1 MADYSR
7 KQHKPAPEKDEIVEG
22 LLQLPSKNLETR
34 IKAIESEIDE
44 RHKMRNHVL
53 TKLQTHKAQLKSHK
67 ERLKYVSLSGQS
79 PEVLQRVVGDLLKID
94 NSMSIELKDC
104 FRDISRLKERLQ
116 EAREEF
122 EIEKKKLAMIS
133 GPEHNDNHR
142 RNRRPT
148 EKTKTTNGQKN

>member
-7 KQHKPAPEKDEIVEG
+7 KQHNSTSENKDLIEG
-22 LLQLPSKNLETR
+22 LLQLPSKNLESR
-34 IKAIESEIDE
+34 IKAIETEIDE

-53 TKLQTHKAQLKSHK
+53 TKLQTHKTQLKDHK

-79 PEVLQRVVGDLLKID
+79 SEILQRVVGDLLKID
-94 NSMSIELKDC
+94 NSMAIELKEC

-116 EAREEF
+116 DAREEF

-133 GPEHNDNHR
+133 GPKQDDNHR
-142 RNRRPT
+142 RNGRPSQ
-148 EKTKTTNGQKN
+148 KT